1 MRTEAEVVQAAD
13 RGNRNTS
20 QKIRKH
26 LTSSS
31 FISGVIIG
39 LRSALA
45 LAANPQPQ
53 PKTTYKHQK
62 ADNGHIL
69 PRTILTIN
77 RGGSS

>member
-1 MRTEAEVVQAAD
+1 MRTKAEVGQAVD

-39 LRSALA
+39 LASALA
-45 LAANPQPQ
+45 LAANPQP
-53 PKTTYKHQK
+53 KTTFKHQRPTM
-62 ADNGHIL
+62 ATFFQEPYL
-69 PRTILTIN
+69 PSTG
-77 RGGSS
+77 GGSS

>member
-1 MRTEAEVVQAAD
+1 MRTEAEVGQAAD

-39 LRSALA
+39 LASALA

-53 PKTTYKHQK
+53 PKTTFKHQRPTM
-62 ADNGHIL
+62 ATFFQEPYL
-69 PRTILTIN
+69 PSTG
-77 RGGSS
+77 GGSS